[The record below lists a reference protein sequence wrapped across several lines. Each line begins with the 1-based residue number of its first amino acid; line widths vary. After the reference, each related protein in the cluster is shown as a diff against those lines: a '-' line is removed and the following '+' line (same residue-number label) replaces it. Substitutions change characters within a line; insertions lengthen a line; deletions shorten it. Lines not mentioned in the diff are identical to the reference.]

1 MVLMEKNLPANAG
14 DTRDASQSLGREDPL
29 EKGTATHSSILAWRI
44 LWTEELSRGH
54 AAMGP
59 VLFTTKRKE
68 SELVKSSSILCV
80 QEAAHKS
87 L

>member
-1 MVLMEKNLPANAG
+1 MQKMYEMQV
-14 DTRDASQSLGREDPL
+14 QSRRREDPL
-29 EKGTATHSSILAWRI
+29 EKGPATHSTILAWRI
-44 LWTEELSRGH
+44 PWTEELSRGR
-54 AAMGP
+54 APMGP

-68 SELVKSSSILCV
+68 SELVKSSSILRV